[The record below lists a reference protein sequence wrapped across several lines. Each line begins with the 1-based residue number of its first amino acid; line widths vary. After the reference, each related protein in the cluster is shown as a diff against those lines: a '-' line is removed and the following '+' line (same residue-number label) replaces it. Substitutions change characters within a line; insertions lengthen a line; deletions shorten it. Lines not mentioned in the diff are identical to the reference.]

1 MPKAPDAFRTIS
13 EVSEWLDTPTYV
25 LRFWESRFPQIKP
38 VKRAGGRRY
47 YRPDDMLLLGGIKT
61 LLHFE
66 GNTIKGVQHVIKKR
80 GVKHVIDLSPGLDEK
95 VTSPETI
102 DQSDTGAGLDSMA
115 VLKPEGARKPKV
127 TVIRKPA
134 TLKLTED
141 DKTPI
146 GPDVLSV
153 KAIKKK
159 RQAKAAEDLV
169 TEPQPEPKPD
179 VPAETAQAATPT
191 EEAQEQPAEAAP
203 IEFDATLLPG
213 PFAIR
218 PASKYGSEDLQ
229 EIETLYYSLKMVRN
243 NMRRVS
249 KND

>member
-1 MPKAPDAFRTIS
+1 MAKAPDAFRTIS

-47 YRPDDMLLLGGIKT
+47 YRPDDMLLLGGIKR

-66 GNTIKGVQHVIKKR
+66 GNTIKGVQHIIKSK
-80 GVKHVIDLSPGLDEK
+80 GVKHVAKQSPGLSEK
-95 VTSPETI
+95 VVSP
-102 DQSDTGAGLDSMA
+102 DTVDRGDPKAGLDSMA
-115 VLKPEGARKPKV
+115 VLKKDKPKA
-127 TVIRKPA
+127 RDRKKPA

-141 DKTPI
+141 DKSA
-146 GPDVLSV
+146 GAEVLSV
-153 KAIKKK
+153 KPVKK
-159 RQAKAAEDLV
+159 AKKERPTEDAPIVTVQPKSPQQTETPAAEANQLPPTQESAD
-169 TEPQPEPKPD
+169 EPERIK
-179 VPAETAQAATPT
+179 TIT
-191 EEAQEQPAEAAP
+191 
-203 IEFDATLLPG
+203 FDATMMSG

-218 PASKYGSEDLQ
+218 PAKTYSAEDFQ

-249 KND
+249 KSD